1 MGLRRPILLGLV
13 LMLGLTA
20 LAARRVYVVAG
31 RPEALKDS

>member
-13 LMLGLTA
+13 LMLGLTG

-31 RPEALKDS
+31 RPEALMHS